1 MVGLTQNE
9 TSLRL
14 ATNFKKTFGLVP
26 TWNCFPQSSKSAVQ
40 PSWVQVPRS
49 YFIKALFLEKS
60 GFQSQERAAENTVL
74 LADEDEAIAFILR
87 YSLAVKLAPKT
98 SIFIEQKMI
107 TG

>member
-1 MVGLTQNE
+1 M
-9 TSLRL
+9 
-14 ATNFKKTFGLVP
+14 
-26 TWNCFPQSSKSAVQ
+26 
-40 PSWVQVPRS
+40 
-49 YFIKALFLEKS
+49 
-60 GFQSQERAAENTVL
+60 L